1 MPPERVSLPLGNL
14 STRDVMCSNSLWGS
28 FRALFRRGV
37 RHVDARVQKWQSNS
51 ELDSL
56 FVVALPRS
64 LSSIIY
70 QAARRCLAL
79 QEPRWTSDGEFLNAD
94 RFVLIPAS
102 PDVGQKY
109 ITRGSDG
116 ALFPRIS
123 EFADQIVVP
132 RGFAY
137 KDVVQPFLIQQWLKS
152 NPFPVLKVK
161 RNVAD
166 VALSMLAHH
175 WHYPARLFPRAETI
189 EMGVV
194 QGLLRAQDALDSIV
208 GIEVDFD
215 ALIADEEYLYCA
227 LASLY
232 GERVTV
238 KKVKYIDS
246 QFKARAEQI
255 LGRRATQQYGL
266 ILDCISRARL
276 SIA

>member
-1 MPPERVSLPLGNL
+1 MDE
-14 STRDVMCSNSLWGS
+14 
-28 FRALFRRGV
+28 
-37 RHVDARVQKWQSNS
+37 RVQKWKSNS

-70 QAARRCLAL
+70 QAARRCLTL

-94 RFVLIPAS
+94 RFVLIPGS

-109 ITRGSDG
+109 VTKGVDG

-161 RNVAD
+161 RSVAD

-175 WHYPARLFPRAETI
+175 WHYPARLFPQAETI

-194 QGLLRAQDALDSIV
+194 QGLLRAQNALDSIA
-208 GIEVDFD
+208 GIDVDFD
-215 ALIADEEYLYCA
+215 ALISDEEHLYSA

-232 GERVTV
+232 GGRVTV
-238 KKVKYIDS
+238 RKVKYIDNH
-246 QFKARAEQI
+246 FKERAEQI
-255 LGRRATQQYGL
+255 LKRRATQQYGL
-266 ILDCISRARL
+266 ILECIDRAKL

>member
-1 MPPERVSLPLGNL
+1 MSPERVSLPLDN
-14 STRDVMCSNSLWGS
+14 SNTYDGMRSDSLWES

-37 RHVDARVQKWQSNS
+37 RHVDTRVQKWQSNS
-51 ELDSL
+51 QLDSL

-94 RFVLIPAS
+94 RFVLIPGS
-102 PDVGQKY
+102 PDAGQKY
-109 ITRGSDG
+109 ITSGSDG
-116 ALFPRIS
+116 ALFTRIS

-137 KDVVQPFLIQQWLKS
+137 KDVVQPFLMREWFKS
-152 NPFPVLKVK
+152 NPSPVLKVK

-194 QGLLRAQDALDSIV
+194 QGLLRAQDALDSIA

-215 ALIADEEYLYCA
+215 ALIADEAHLYCA

-246 QFKARAEQI
+246 QFKERAEQI
-255 LGRRATQQYGL
+255 LRRRATQQYGL
-266 ILDCISRARL
+266 ILDCISRARH